1 MKFVTRSLLVVTGIS
16 LQFLHAQFHVQSPVK
31 DVFAVSLVKI
41 LNDAP
46 TAFTSLKGKEFTGK
60 KDTVHH
66 YLCTVKLPG
75 TKDGF
80 IDHSP
85 AGVYCRFSLGEFEKW
100 EDAEASL
107 INMSSLITTAL
118 QQQVLLRNADSS
130 AESPGVEK
138 QTRIAYV
145 TGNGFYHF
153 NMFIRVVRKA
163 YDGYKVWFDIKA
175 GEPLYYYLIPR
186 SNPVNS
192 SYFKTAFQT
201 NSRALEN
208 NQLKGCMGD
217 IPGFECGL
225 KKDENGN
232 AIIQYT
238 KYFSDEPN
246 ALFEFSNALANIK
259 ASLGHDYIFSILPAA
274 GTTLKAT
281 EFMRSNDF
289 ELKERKH
296 IYLILEK
303 ESSGVLKVV
312 IDFIS

>member
-1 MKFVTRSLLVVTGIS
+1 MKFVTRALLIVTGIS
-16 LQFLHAQFHVQSPVK
+16 LQVLHAQFHVQSPVK
-31 DVFAVSLVKI
+31 DAFAVPLVKI

-46 TAFTSLKGKEFTGK
+46 AGFTSIKGKELTGK

-66 YLCTVKLPG
+66 YLCTIKLPG

-85 AGVYCRFSLGEFEKW
+85 SGVYCRFSLGEFEKW

-118 QQQVLLRNADSS
+118 QQQVLLRNADTS
-130 AESPGVEK
+130 AEFPGVEK

-153 NMFIRVVRKA
+153 NMFVSLVRKA
-163 YDGYKVWFDIKA
+163 DDGYKVWLEIKG

-217 IPGFECGL
+217 IPGFECKQ
-225 KKDENGN
+225 KKDDSGN
-232 AIIQYT
+232 TVIQYT
-238 KYFSDEPN
+238 KYLNDEPN
-246 ALFEFSNALANIK
+246 AIFEFSNALAI
-259 ASLGHDYIFSILPAA
+259 
-274 GTTLKAT
+274 
-281 EFMRSNDF
+281 
-289 ELKERKH
+289 
-296 IYLILEK
+296 
-303 ESSGVLKVV
+303 
-312 IDFIS
+312 